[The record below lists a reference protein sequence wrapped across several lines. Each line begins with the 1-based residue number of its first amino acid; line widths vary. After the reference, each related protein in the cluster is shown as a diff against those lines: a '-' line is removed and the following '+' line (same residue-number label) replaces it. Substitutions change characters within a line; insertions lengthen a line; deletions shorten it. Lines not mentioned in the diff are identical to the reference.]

1 MQISDVFGQYFRI
14 VEADTQALREAS
26 YRLRFAVYCVE
37 NTFLVAG
44 DYANGLETDEYD
56 GRSLHALLQH
66 VPSCSF
72 VGTVR
77 LIMPAASGDRLAI
90 PFADLCK
97 EPDVRASMILPPAS
111 TAEVSRFAI
120 SKSFRRRAEDGL
132 YPNQYAIPSH
142 EQGGLRALA
151 HGLSLGLMVAVT
163 QLGLSHGITHVCA
176 VMDPIL
182 VRLLHRLGVDLIP
195 IGPVVEYHGP
205 RQPCYGNGA
214 EMLAQL
220 RVAKPEYWE
229 LVTSGRRFIQSQ
241 TGAERG
247 SVARQ
252 AT

>member
-1 MQISDVFGQYFRI
+1 MQISDVFGQFFRI

-26 YRLRFAVYCVE
+26 YRLRYEVYCVE
-37 NTFLVAG
+37 NTFLVAA

-66 VPSCSF
+66 VPSGNF

-77 LIMPAASGDRLAI
+77 MIMPVTAGDRLAI
-90 PFADLCK
+90 PFADLCR
-97 EPDVRASMILPPAS
+97 EPGVHAGRILPHAS

-120 SKSFRRRAEDGL
+120 SKTCRRRAEDGL
-132 YPNQYAIPSH
+132 YPNQYATP
-142 EQGGLRALA
+142 EQEAGARRLA

-176 VMDPIL
+176 VMDPLL
-182 VRLLHRLGVDLIP
+182 VRLLNRLGVELIP

-229 LVTSGRRFIQSQ
+229 LVTSGRRFMQDQAASP
-241 TGAERG
+241 TGHAAQR
-247 SVARQ
+247 AL
-252 AT
+252 